1 MTSLLYVLLTAYCL
15 FRLVLHKAVSNSLIS
30 YRRSLCFGERGA
42 QFVIIF
48 EERRHALRGGILVL
62 QVYLQGLL
70 GTHLLDY
77 FVAEPESVCTGRIG
91 DDSAKRGALR
101 VESAADFVLA
111 QVAQV

>member
-1 MTSLLYVLLTAYCL
+1 MTSLLDYCVVRTAYCL
-15 FRLVLHKAVSNSLIS
+15 LRPPVRTTHSLIS

-91 DDSAKRGALR
+91 DDSAKRGVLR
-101 VESAADFVLA
+101 VESAA
-111 QVAQV
+111 